1 MRHVDFPSE
10 IPPYMISG
18 GKCVCI
24 GNWWLSKF
32 YFCLTKINDQR
43 EIKKQ
48 FVYFS
53 KWLWSDVIFFFFFLM
68 LIDTLNLAH
77 LLLSKWSNCK
87 ISLFMWRRRKIEQT
101 WKSLLRLDNTTTCLD
116 RHDLNFWPI
125 LDRMTE
131 SCFCPNVIVFS
142 LKPKFYLWR
151 SGTLSKLDF

>member
-1 MRHVDFPSE
+1 MCVLEIDDFRNFIFAVKFSDKNKW
-10 IPPYMISG
+10 S
-18 GKCVCI
+18 K
-24 GNWWLSKF
+24 GNKEAI
-32 YFCLTKINDQR
+32 CLLFQ
-43 EIKKQ
+43 
-48 FVYFS
+48 
-53 KWLWSDVIFFFFFLM
+53 VIVIRCYLFFFFFLM

-87 ISLFMWRRRKIEQT
+87 ISLFMWRRRKIGQT
-101 WKSLLRLDNTTTCLD
+101 WKSLLQLDNTTTCLD